1 MKKQLRKKNNL
12 QRKENYFY
20 SLEIDII
27 NASLKCEYERNK
39 NRSIIPGNIENKVNL
54 IKKYQRRLK
63 LLRF

>member
-1 MKKQLRKKNNL
+1 MKKLFRKKTHLN
-12 QRKENYFY
+12 RIENYLY

-39 NRSIIPGNIENKVNL
+39 NRSIVPGNIENKVNL
-54 IKKYQRRLK
+54 IKKYQRRLR